1 MAEKSDGKSVKKF
14 EENLA
19 ELEAIVRKLEG
30 DVPLDEA
37 VAAFERGIALSKA
50 CMDALKKEKGKLR
63 LLVDDLNKIT
73 EEFDIDA
80 E

>member
-19 ELEAIVRKLEG
+19 ELESIVRKLEG

-50 CMDALKKEKGKLR
+50 CMDELKKEKGKLR

>member
-1 MAEKSDGKSVKKF
+1 MADKSDGKSVKKF

-19 ELEAIVRKLEG
+19 ELEAIVKKLEG

-50 CMDALKKEKGKLR
+50 CMDELKKEKGKLR

>member
-1 MAEKSDGKSVKKF
+1 MADKSAEKGVKKF
-14 EENLA
+14 EENLS
-19 ELEAIVRKLEG
+19 ELEAVVKKLEG

-50 CMDALKKEKGKLR
+50 CMDELKKEKGKLR

-73 EEFDIDA
+73 EEFDLDA
-80 E
+80 D

>member
-1 MAEKSDGKSVKKF
+1 MADKNGEKSVKKF
-14 EENLA
+14 EENLS
-19 ELEAIVRKLEG
+19 ELEAIVRNLEG

-37 VAAFERGIALSKA
+37 VAAFEKGIALSKA
-50 CMDALKKEKGKLR
+50 CMDELKKEKGKLK

-73 EEFDIDA
+73 EEFDLDA

>member
-50 CMDALKKEKGKLR
+50 CMDELKKEKGKLR
-63 LLVDDLNKIT
+63 LLVDDLNKIR
-73 EEFDIDA
+73 
-80 E
+80 